1 MIKIYKLIH
10 NGEIVYVGKTTY
22 KLLSKRK
29 SCGYAK
35 NEQLHKISKEC
46 TIELIE
52 ETDDITRERY
62 WIDLLRSENHPLL
75 NIRGGSLENKEKR
88 KEYQKEYREKNKEK
102 KKEYDKKYSR
112 EYYNKNKEKMKVR
125 KRQYMKEYN
134 QKDEVKVRRRQ
145 YMKEYNEAYYEKS
158 KNKNYKI

>member
-1 MIKIYKLIH
+1 MTKIYKLIH

-52 ETDDITRERY
+52 ETDDITRENY
-62 WIDLLRSENHPLL
+62 WIDLLRSEGHPLL
-75 NIRGGSLENKEKR
+75 NKRGGDTGLDTKEYY
-88 KEYQKEYREKNKEK
+88 KEYQKEYKEKIKEYRKEYREKNKEK
-102 KKEYDKKYSR
+102 RKEYSK
-112 EYYNKNKEKMKVR
+112 EYYLKKKSL
-125 KRQYMKEYN
+125 
-134 QKDEVKVRRRQ
+134 KDTSQ
-145 YMKEYNEAYYEKS
+145 
-158 KNKNYKI
+158 